1 MFWKKP
7 PRRVVATGHIGGEYG
22 EIAAITYPLMEKYAS
37 LHGCEFTSQP
47 LVQRGSRAA
56 SWLKLE
62 RIASCLVDCDEVLWL
77 DADVVIADSSRSI
90 FQSFTPGSLQAVAD
104 VTATPERHLNFGVW
118 ALRRPMLPYLVA
130 AAMSDEFTNH
140 SWWEQAA
147 MIHLTKLHYIP
158 TCVLGEEWN
167 SWIGTPSHITPKFYH
182 GCGLQSHER
191 IAKIKEWAQHAN

>member
-1 MFWKKP
+1 MFWKKTP
-7 PRRVVATGHIGGEYG
+7 KRIVASGCIGGEYG
-22 EIAAITYPLMEKYAS
+22 EIAAITYPLMEKYAAI
-37 LHGCEFTSQP
+37 HGCDFTAQP
-47 LVQRGSRAA
+47 LVQRASRAA

-77 DADVVIADSSRSI
+77 DADVVIADSSQSI

-118 ALRRPMLPYLVA
+118 LLRRPMLPYLVA

-140 SWWEQAA
+140 GWWEQAA

-167 SWIGTPSHITPKFYH
+167 SWAGTPSHITPKFYH
-182 GCGLQSHER
+182 GCGLQPHER
-191 IAKIKEWAQHAN
+191 IAKIKEWADHAN